1 MAAFNK
7 FQPFVEGLAH
17 GEHNFSTAVFKLALT
32 NNANPP
38 LTAEDDLLDLVQ
50 ISYANMGATNPTLT
64 RATSGQ
70 TTGTYDLVLN
80 DYTITASGGPVA
92 AFRYVVIYNSS
103 TSTPADQLIG
113 WYDYLSDLVLADG
126 ESLVV
131 DFNSDGGTDGSLLT
145 LA

>member
-1 MAAFNK
+1 MAAFSK

-17 GEHNFSTAVFKLALT
+17 GHHNFGTATFKLALT
-32 NNANPP
+32 NAANPP
-38 LTAEDDLLDLVQ
+38 LTAEAAKSQLTE
-50 ISYANMGATNPTLT
+50 ISYANMGAVNPTLT
-64 RATSGQ
+64 TSSSGQ
-70 TTGTYDLVLN
+70 ATGTYDLVLD

-92 AFRYVVIYNSS
+92 GFRYVVIYNSS
-103 TSTPADQLIG
+103 STTTTDALVG

-131 DFNSDGGTDGSLLT
+131 DFDSNGGTDGSLLT